1 MTYWLI
7 TKDEK
12 LMFKISVDESAKDLF
27 KKMMNWSEEQFQNN
41 TVKFN

>member
-12 LMFKISVDESAKDLF
+12 LMFKIIVDESAKDLF